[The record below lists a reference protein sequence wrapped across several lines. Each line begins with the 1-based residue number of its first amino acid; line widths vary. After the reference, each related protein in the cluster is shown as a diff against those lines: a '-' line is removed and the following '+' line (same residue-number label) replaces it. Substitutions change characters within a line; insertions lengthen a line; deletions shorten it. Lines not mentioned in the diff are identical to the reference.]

1 MRNNLD
7 RHLSA
12 VRNLG
17 ILAHVDAGKTTVT
30 ERILYAT
37 GTTHKRGEVHDG
49 TTITDFD
56 PQERDRGITIF
67 AAAVSC
73 DWDGHRINLIDTP
86 GHVDFAD
93 EVGRSLR
100 VLDGAVAV
108 FDAVAGV
115 EPQSESVWRQADRHG
130 VPRIAFVNKLD
141 RVGADLDTAVASIRE
156 RLHPVPLVVQLP
168 IGTENAFTGVVDLL
182 RMRALTWNDGSDTA
196 AETVVEAVVEAVVPE
211 ELREEALRRRRM
223 LEEAVAERHPA
234 ALEEFCDRETLSAD
248 TLSRAL
254 RDLTRTGDGV
264 VVLCGSAYRNRG
276 IEPLLDAVV
285 AYLPSPLDVPPVCG
299 MRDGVDGMRHADGE
313 MHKAVNDM
321 QESVD
326 RMQDGADDVQGGVDR
341 MQDGA
346 DDVQGGV
353 DRMQDG
359 ADDVQGG
366 VDRMQDGADDVQGG
380 VDRMQDVVGEQ
391 RAADPAAPFAA
402 LAFKVSATPTGRLTY
417 LRVYSGT
424 IEKGDA
430 VWESGARRTER
441 IGRILSV
448 QADRHAQLE
457 RAVAGDIV
465 AVVGLKSARAGST
478 LCAPGAPIVLEPP
491 GVPEPVVSVAVEAL
505 ASTDADRLASAL
517 ARLAEEDPSLVV
529 RTDPETGQTVLS
541 GMGELHLEVAVEK
554 VRRGLGVE
562 VNVGRPRVTYRET
575 VARGVSGLVF
585 RHVKQDG
592 GAGQFAQV
600 VLDVEPL
607 GAAGVGS
614 AGGAEG
620 SGGDTEIGAESG
632 FVFRSAVVGGRVPQ
646 EYVRAV
652 EAGCRDALAEGPLG
666 GHPVTGLRV
675 TLTDGATHV
684 KDSSE
689 MAFRTAGRLGLREAL
704 RGCAMVLL
712 EPVVEVTVT
721 VPQDAVGGVLGDLA
735 ARRGRVT
742 DSTVRGG
749 SAVVTATVPLAELFG
764 YATRLRSR
772 TQGRGTFSA
781 RPTGYAP
788 APASAATPGAATMK

>member
-1 MRNNLD
+1 MRTNLNALNALNSLD
-7 RHLSA
+7 A

-49 TTITDFD
+49 TTVTDFD

-73 DWDGHRINLIDTP
+73 AWDGHRINLIDTP

-93 EVGRSLR
+93 EVERSLR

-115 EPQSESVWRQADRHG
+115 EPQSESVWRQADRYG

-141 RVGADLDTAVASIRE
+141 RAGADLDTAVASIRD
-156 RLHPVPLVVQLP
+156 RLHPAPLVVQMP
-168 IGTENAFTGVVDLL
+168 IGQEDGFTGVVDLL
-182 RMRALTWNDGSDTA
+182 RMRALTWDDDGA
-196 AETVVEAVVEAVVPE
+196 TVHEGPVPDH
-211 ELREEALRRRRM
+211 LREEALRRRRL
-223 LEEAVAERHPA
+223 LEEAVAELHPG
-234 ALEEFCDRETLSAD
+234 ALEEFCTQSTVDAQATDTQTPNARTPNLRMPNPRTPPALRLGTRTLVG
-248 TLSRAL
+248 AL
-254 RDLTRTGDGV
+254 RDLTRSGDGV

-285 AYLPSPLDVPPVCG
+285 AYLPSPLDVP
-299 MRDGVDGMRHADGE
+299 
-313 MHKAVNDM
+313 AVRGTYEGTE
-321 QESVD
+321 QE
-326 RMQDGADDVQGGVDR
+326 
-341 MQDGA
+341 
-346 DDVQGGV
+346 
-353 DRMQDG
+353 
-359 ADDVQGG
+359 
-366 VDRMQDGADDVQGG
+366 
-380 VDRMQDVVGEQ
+380 
-391 RAADPAAPFAA
+391 RAADPHAPFAA
-402 LAFKVSATPTGRLTY
+402 LAFKVNATPTGRLTY

-424 IEKGDA
+424 IGKGDTVRDA
-430 VWESGARRTER
+430 GTRRTER
-441 IGRILSV
+441 IGRILQV
-448 QADRHAQLE
+448 RADRHAQVD

-478 LCAPGAPIVLEPP
+478 LCAPDAPLVLEPP
-491 GVPEPVVSVAVEAL
+491 GVADPVVSVAVEARRSVDTDGL
-505 ASTDADRLASAL
+505 ARAL

-529 RTDPETGQTVLS
+529 RSDPETGQTLLS

-554 VRRGLGVE
+554 VRRDHGLE
-562 VNVGRPRVTYRET
+562 VAVGRPGVAYRET
-575 VARGVSGLVF
+575 VARGVSGFVH

-607 GAAGVGS
+607 ESPRPPES
-614 AGGAEG
+614 A
-620 SGGDTEIGAESG
+620 TG
-632 FVFRSAVVGGRVPQ
+632 FEFRSTVAGGRVPR

-652 EAGCRDALAEGPLG
+652 EAGCQDALAEGPLG

-684 KDSSE
+684 KDSSDT
-689 MAFRTAGRLGLREAL
+689 AFRTAGRIALREAL
-704 RGCAMVLL
+704 RASAMALL
-712 EPVVEVTVT
+712 EPVAEVTVT
-721 VPQDAVGGVLGDLA
+721 VPEDAVGTVLGDLA
-735 ARRGRVT
+735 ARRGRV
-742 DSTVRGG
+742 SG
-749 SAVVTATVPLAELFG
+749 SATRAGAAVVTATVPLAELFG

-772 TQGRGTFSA
+772 TQGRGTFTA

-788 APASAATPGAATMK
+788 APAPAPAATPGITQTRMDWRVAGMLVDASLSDRGL

>member
-1 MRNNLD
+1 MRNHLD
-7 RHLSA
+7 RHLTA

-73 DWDGHRINLIDTP
+73 DWDGHRVNLIDTP

-93 EVGRSLR
+93 EVERALR

-141 RVGADLDTAVASIRE
+141 RAGADLDTAVASIRD

-168 IGTENAFTGVVDLL
+168 IGTEDAFTGVVDLL
-182 RMRALTWNDGSDTA
+182 HMRALTWGEDSDTL
-196 AETVVEAVVEAVVPE
+196 VEGAVPQ
-211 ELREEALRRRRM
+211 ELREEALRRRRL

-234 ALEEFCDRETLSAD
+234 ALEEFCDRETVSAE
-248 TLSRAL
+248 TLAAAL

-285 AYLPSPLDVPPVCG
+285 AYLPSPLDVP
-299 MRDGVDGMRHADGE
+299 
-313 MHKAVNDM
+313 AVRGTHEGAE
-321 QESVD
+321 QE
-326 RMQDGADDVQGGVDR
+326 
-341 MQDGA
+341 
-346 DDVQGGV
+346 
-353 DRMQDG
+353 
-359 ADDVQGG
+359 
-366 VDRMQDGADDVQGG
+366 
-380 VDRMQDVVGEQ
+380 
-391 RAADPAAPFAA
+391 RAADPAAPSVA
-402 LAFKVSATPTGRLTY
+402 LAFKVSATATGRLTY

-424 IEKGDA
+424 IEKGDTL
-430 VWESGARRTER
+430 WESGSRRTER
-441 IGRILSV
+441 IGRILRV
-448 QADRHAQLE
+448 QADRHAQLD

-465 AVVGLKSARAGST
+465 AVVGLKAARAGST
-478 LCAPGAPIVLEPP
+478 LCAPQAPLVLEPP
-491 GVPEPVVSVAVEAL
+491 GVPDPVVSVAVEACRG
-505 ASTDADRLASAL
+505 TDTDRLASAL

-529 RTDPETGQTVLS
+529 RTDPETGQTLLS

-554 VRRGLGVE
+554 IRRTLGLD

-575 VARGVSGLVF
+575 VGRGVTGQVF

-592 GAGQFAQV
+592 GAGQFAHV
-600 VLDVEPL
+600 VLDVEAL
-607 GAAGVGS
+607 E
-614 AGGAEG
+614 EG
-620 SGGDTEIGAESG
+620 FE
-632 FVFRSAVVGGRVPQ
+632 FRSAVVGGRVPQ

-689 MAFRTAGRLGLREAL
+689 TAFRTAGRFGLREAL
-704 RGCAMVLL
+704 RACAMVLL
-712 EPVVEVTVT
+712 EPVVEVAVT
-721 VPQDAVGGVLGDLA
+721 VPEEAVGSVLGDLA

-742 DSTVRGG
+742 DSAVRGG

-772 TQGRGTFSA
+772 TQGRGTFTA

-788 APASAATPGAATMK
+788 APAVPATT

>member
-1 MRNNLD
+1 MRNHLD

-93 EVGRSLR
+93 EVERSLR

-141 RVGADLDTAVASIRE
+141 RVGADLDAAVASIRE

-168 IGTENAFTGVVDLL
+168 IGVEDGFTGVVDLL
-182 RMRALTWNDGSDTA
+182 RMRALTWSDGGGTA
-196 AETVVEAVVEAVVPE
+196 VEDAVPE
-211 ELREEALRRRRM
+211 ELREEALRRRRL

-234 ALEEFCDRETLSAD
+234 ALEEFCDRETLSAE
-248 TLSRAL
+248 TLSSAL
-254 RDLTRTGDGV
+254 RELTRTGDAV

-299 MRDGVDGMRHADGE
+299 MPGGAAGMRNTKGGMRDAVDGMHGTVHGMHEGADPE
-313 MHKAVNDM
+313 RETA
-321 QESVD
+321 D
-326 RMQDGADDVQGGVDR
+326 RMQNA
-341 MQDGA
+341 
-346 DDVQGGV
+346 
-353 DRMQDG
+353 
-359 ADDVQGG
+359 
-366 VDRMQDGADDVQGG
+366 
-380 VDRMQDVVGEQ
+380 VGEQ
-391 RAADPAAPFAA
+391 RPADPTAPFAA
-402 LAFKVSATPTGRLTY
+402 LAFKVAATPTGRLTY

-424 IEKGDA
+424 IEKGDP
-430 VWESGARRTER
+430 VWESGARRIER
-441 IGRILSV
+441 IGRILRV

-465 AVVGLKSARAGST
+465 AVIGLKSARAGST
-478 LCAPGAPIVLEPP
+478 LSAPGAPVVLEPP
-491 GVPEPVVSVAVEAL
+491 GVADPVVSVAVEART
-505 ASTDADRLASAL
+505 STDADRLASAL

-554 VRRGLGVE
+554 IRRSLGLE

-575 VARGVSGLVF
+575 VARGVSGRVF

-592 GAGQFAQV
+592 GAGQFAQI

-607 GAAGVGS
+607 GADET
-614 AGGAEG
+614 GGA
-620 SGGDTEIGAESG
+620 AETG
-632 FVFRSAVVGGRVPQ
+632 FTFRSTVVGGRVPQ

-652 EAGCRDALAEGPLG
+652 EAGCRDALAEGPVG

-704 RGCAMVLL
+704 RGCAMVVL

-721 VPQDAVGGVLGDLA
+721 VPEDAVGGVLGDLA

-742 DSTVRGG
+742 DSAVRGG

-788 APASAATPGAATMK
+788 APAVVTTR

>member
-1 MRNNLD
+1 MRTNLNP
-7 RHLSA
+7 LSL

-49 TTITDFD
+49 TTVTDFD
-56 PQERDRGITIF
+56 SQERDRGITIF

-73 DWDGHRINLIDTP
+73 AWDGHRINLIDTP

-93 EVGRSLR
+93 EVERSLR

-141 RVGADLDTAVASIRE
+141 RAGADFDTAVESIRK
-156 RLHPVPLVVQLP
+156 RLHPAPLVVQLP
-168 IGTENAFTGVVDLL
+168 IGSEDTFTGVVDLL
-182 RMRALTWNDGSDTA
+182 RMRALTWSDGG
-196 AETVVEAVVEAVVPE
+196 ETVEEGPVPE
-211 ELREEALRRRRM
+211 GLREEALRRRRV
-223 LEEAVAERHPA
+223 LEEAVAELHPG
-234 ALEEFCDRETLSAD
+234 ALEAFCMQSTGGVPSVDGGASVDGMQSTGRSLQSTHGVQPTAD
-248 TLSRAL
+248 TPALDTPALDTHTLVDAL
-254 RDLTRTGDGV
+254 RDLTRTGEGV

-285 AYLPSPLDVPPVCG
+285 AYLPSPLDVPAVRG
-299 MRDGVDGMRHADGE
+299 MRDDGTE
-313 MHKAVNDM
+313 
-321 QESVD
+321 QE
-326 RMQDGADDVQGGVDR
+326 
-341 MQDGA
+341 
-346 DDVQGGV
+346 
-353 DRMQDG
+353 
-359 ADDVQGG
+359 
-366 VDRMQDGADDVQGG
+366 
-380 VDRMQDVVGEQ
+380 
-391 RAADPAAPFAA
+391 RAADPQAPFAA
-402 LAFKVSATPTGRLTY
+402 LAFKVTATATGRLTY

-424 IEKGDA
+424 IEKGATVMDA
-430 VWESGARRTER
+430 GARRTER
-441 IGRILSV
+441 IGRILRV
-448 QADRHAQLE
+448 QADRHARLE

-478 LCAPGAPIVLEPP
+478 LCAPDAPLVLEPP
-491 GVPEPVVSVAVEAL
+491 SVAEPVVSVAVEARR
-505 ASTDADRLASAL
+505 STDTDRLATAL

-529 RTDPETGQTVLS
+529 RTDPETGQTLLS

-554 VRRGLGVE
+554 VRRDQSLE
-562 VNVGRPRVTYRET
+562 VAVGRPRVAYRET
-575 VARGVSGLVF
+575 VARGVSGLVY

-592 GAGQFAQV
+592 GAGQFAHV

-607 GAAGVGS
+607 DP
-614 AGGAEG
+614 ETG
-620 SGGDTEIGAESG
+620 SGFE
-632 FVFRSAVVGGRVPQ
+632 FRSVVVGGRVPQ

-652 EAGCRDALAEGPLG
+652 EAGCRDALAEGPIG

-675 TLTDGATHV
+675 TLADGATHV
-684 KDSSE
+684 KDSSDT
-689 MAFRTAGRLGLREAL
+689 AFRTAGRFALREAL
-704 RGCAMVLL
+704 RASAMTLL

-721 VPQDAVGGVLGDLA
+721 VPEDAVGTVLGDLA
-735 ARRGRVT
+735 ARRGRVSGSAT
-742 DSTVRGG
+742 RAG

-772 TQGRGTFSA
+772 TQGRGTFTA

-788 APASAATPGAATMK
+788 APVTAPTG

>member
-1 MRNNLD
+1 MRTALN
-7 RHLSA
+7 RRPTT

-37 GTTHKRGEVHDG
+37 GTTHRRGEVHDG
-49 TTITDFD
+49 TTVTDFD

-93 EVGRSLR
+93 EVERSLR

-141 RVGADLDTAVASIRE
+141 RAGADLDTAVASIRE
-156 RLHPVPLVVQLP
+156 RLHAAPLVVQLP
-168 IGTENAFTGVVDLL
+168 IGAEDGFTGVVDLV
-182 RMRALTWNDGSDTA
+182 RMRALVWADGA
-196 AETVVEAVVEAVVPE
+196 EAVVEEPVPQ
-211 ELREEALRRRRM
+211 ELRDEAVRRRRL
-223 LEEAVAERHPA
+223 LEEAVAELHPA
-234 ALEEFCDRETLSAD
+234 ALEEFCDQETLTAA
-248 TLSRAL
+248 TLASAL

-285 AYLPSPLDVPPVCG
+285 AYLPSPLDVPPVRG
-299 MRDGVDGMRHADGE
+299 TLDGVE
-313 MHKAVNDM
+313 
-321 QESVD
+321 QE
-326 RMQDGADDVQGGVDR
+326 
-341 MQDGA
+341 
-346 DDVQGGV
+346 
-353 DRMQDG
+353 
-359 ADDVQGG
+359 
-366 VDRMQDGADDVQGG
+366 
-380 VDRMQDVVGEQ
+380 
-391 RAADPAAPFAA
+391 RAADPDAPLAA
-402 LAFKVSATPTGRLTY
+402 LAFKVSATATGRLTY
-417 LRVYSGT
+417 LRLYSGT
-424 IEKGDA
+424 IEKGDT
-430 VWESGARRTER
+430 VWDAGARRSER
-441 IGRILSV
+441 IGRILRV
-448 QADRHAQLE
+448 QADRHAQVE

-478 LCAPGAPIVLEPP
+478 LCAPGAPLVLEPP
-491 GVPEPVVSVAVEAL
+491 SVADPVVTVAVEA
-505 ASTDADRLASAL
+505 ARSTDTDRLATAL

-554 VRRGLGVE
+554 LRRAHGLDVQ
-562 VNVGRPRVTYRET
+562 VGRPRVTYRET
-575 VARGVSGLVF
+575 VVRGTSGHVH

-592 GAGQFAQV
+592 GAGQFAHV

-607 GAAGVGS
+607 
-614 AGGAEG
+614 E
-620 SGGDTEIGAESG
+620 TG
-632 FVFRSAVVGGRVPQ
+632 FEFRSTVVGGRVPQ

-652 EAGCRDALAEGPLG
+652 EAGCRDALAEGPLD

-689 MAFRTAGRLGLREAL
+689 MAFRTAGRFALQGAL
-704 RGCAMVLL
+704 RASTMALL

-721 VPQDAVGGVLGDLA
+721 VPEDAVGSVLGDLA
-735 ARRGRVT
+735 ARRARVSGSAT
-742 DSTVRGG
+742 RSG

-772 TQGRGTFSA
+772 TQGRGTFTA

-788 APASAATPGAATMK
+788 APVTVSAR